1 MDNTFLMIMLVA
13 VAVIVLVLFLLTQPQ
28 ERWIEAEG
36 VKIQKIPS
44 NAEIIEIN
52 KASESSVKTFMDS
65 NKLITVVGEAQG
77 SGSIQEK
84 EIAKIRAFS
93 SLAEMLS
100 ARVQTLHN
108 LLRAS
113 FRMFKFQISKKL

>member
-1 MDNTFLMIMLVA
+1 MDNTFLMIILVA

-44 NAEIIEIN
+44 NAEITEIN
-52 KASESSVKTFMDS
+52 KARESSVKTLMDS

>member
-1 MDNTFLMIMLVA
+1 MDNTFLMIILVA

-52 KASESSVKTFMDS
+52 KARESSVKTLMDS